1 MTTRH
6 GTMVPFT
13 PEEVTMKV
21 LVAVGSKYGATREVA
36 ERIAEEI
43 RDHGFEV
50 DLQDACDVQ
59 GIHYYEAVVLGSA
72 VYGGLWRRDAS
83 GLVREHRDELRDKDV
98 WMFSVGMETVVQP
111 GQPLDEADG
120 FAEDI
125 QAHDHAR
132 FPGALDWDKLN
143 VGEKALIRVLNPPKG
158 DFRDFTAV
166 REWASGVATQL
177 ESIAAA

>member
-1 MTTRH
+1 
-6 GTMVPFT
+6 MVPFT

-36 ERIAEEI
+36 QHVAEQI
-43 RDHGFEV
+43 RSHGFEV
-50 DLQDACDVQ
+50 DLEDACDVH
-59 GIHYYEAVVLGSA
+59 GIHYYEAVVIGSA

-83 GLVREHRDELRDKDV
+83 ELVREHRDELRGKDV

-120 FAEDI
+120 FAAEI
-125 QAHDHAR
+125 EARDHAR

-158 DFRDFTAV
+158 DFRDFAAV
-166 REWASGVATQL
+166 REWAEGVANEL